1 MRDGKGWAR
10 EGGRANQEGHSGEP
24 ALYPEGGE
32 PALHPEG
39 DRQAY
44 TISPVVEGKTQLAK
58 NCSLSVQ
65 LPAIFPVD
73 H

>member
-1 MRDGKGWAR
+1 MAGFVRDGKGWAR
-10 EGGRANQEGHSGEP
+10 EGGRANQGGHS
-24 ALYPEGGE
+24 GE

-65 LPAIFPVD
+65 LPAIFAVD